1 MFCYFPNL
9 FSNLFQIYINK
20 IYMSK
25 LYIHKVCV
33 KVEFVRV
40 CVEYVYTVGN
50 YSLGFGVVLDV
61 RNRIRVGL
69 CPRFSLK

>member
-1 MFCYFPNL
+1 MQGTNL
-9 FSNLFQIYINK
+9 GWRSIFAR
-20 IYMSK
+20 
-25 LYIHKVCV
+25 
-33 KVEFVRV
+33 VEFVRV